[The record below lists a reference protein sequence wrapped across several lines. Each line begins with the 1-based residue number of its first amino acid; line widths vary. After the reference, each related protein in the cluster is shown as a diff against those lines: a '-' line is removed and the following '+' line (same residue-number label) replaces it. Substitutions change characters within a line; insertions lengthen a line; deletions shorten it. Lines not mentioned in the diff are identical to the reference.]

1 MKRLAV
7 ILFAAATLAALPAAA
22 ADPSGD
28 YRGSFEENG
37 RPVPVLLRLD
47 AGKKPGEAAGRIRI
61 QEPWACG
68 FDLQFSGTSG
78 DAVIYS
84 FKGAGAGRCMPYSQ
98 GFARIRPSG
107 LGIDIQLLRKD
118 NTGGPTAF
126 LSPMTQS
133 N

>member
-1 MKRLAV
+1 MTRLAV
-7 ILFAAATLAALPAAA
+7 ILFAAATLAAVPAAA

-28 YRGSFEENG
+28 YRGSFDESG
-37 RPVPVLLRLD
+37 RPVPVLLRLE
-47 AGKKPGEAAGRIRI
+47 AGAKPGETAGRIRI

-78 DAVIYS
+78 DAVVYS
-84 FKGAGAGRCMPYSQ
+84 FRGAGAGRCAPYSQ

-107 LGIDIQLLRKD
+107 LGIDVQLLRKD
-118 NTGGPTAF
+118 SSAGPKLF
-126 LSPMTQS
+126 LAPMTQG